1 LAELA
6 AFPGTLERLLAEPAL
21 EWLWRPGANQWSLT
35 EVACHLRDV
44 EREVH
49 LPRFE
54 AVIAAENAFIAGVA
68 ADDWAVSRHYQE
80 QDGRAALHDFLQARQ
95 KTIAVLSELDGAI
108 WQRRG
113 QHAFFGPTT
122 LHELLNLVTGHDRA
136 HGEQVKRLVRRD
148 QSTATGEGGGR

>member
-1 LAELA
+1 MQAPPPVPILLAELA
-6 AFPGTLERLLAEPAL
+6 AFPRTLERLLAEPGL
-21 EWLWRPGANQWSLT
+21 DWRWRPEPNQWSLT
-35 EVACHLRDV
+35 EVTCHLRDV

-68 ADDWAVSRHYQE
+68 ADDWAKTRHYQE
-80 QDGRAALHDFLQARQ
+80 QDGRAALHDFLLARQ
-95 KTIAVLSELDGAI
+95 NTVARLSELDDES

-122 LHELLNLVTGHDRA
+122 LHELLNLVVGHDRA

-148 QSTATGEGGGR
+148 G

>member
-1 LAELA
+1 LQAPPPVPILLAELA
-6 AFPGTLERLLAEPAL
+6 AFPGTLERLLAEPGVD
-21 EWLWRPGANQWSLT
+21 WLWRPEPGQWSLT

-68 ADDWAVSRHYQE
+68 ADDWAESRHYQE

-95 KTIAVLSELDGAI
+95 KTIAVLRELDLPI
-108 WQRRG
+108 WQRQG

-122 LHELLNLVTGHDRA
+122 LHELLNLVIGHDRA
-136 HGEQVKRLVRRD
+136 HGEQVKRLAKHN
-148 QSTATGEGGGR
+148 Q